1 MLHSNEYDSQRSS
14 EVIEHTTLPAGG
26 AWSHVMEPGQVV
38 RIVDLE
44 GRQAADFLCYNAD
57 RPEERYHAAN
67 TLWAAHTLRLTK
79 GHTLM
84 SDEARVMFTVIEDT
98 YGYNDT
104 IGGCCSTA
112 TNEWLY
118 GVKGFTG
125 CRENFINLLE
135 QHGMSR
141 RDLVPNINLFTNVPV
156 AADGGLKKWIFSD
169 PGSKPGEFVE
179 LQAEIKALALISN
192 CPQANRHSLTPS
204 GIEIVVWE
212 SEGGEE
218 EK

>member
-1 MLHSNEYDSQRSS
+1 MSDSTGIDSS
-14 EVIEHTTLPAGG
+14 RLANVIEQTVLPAGG
-26 AWSHVMEPGQVV
+26 AWSRVMEPGQVV

-57 RPEERYHAAN
+57 RPVERYHAAN

-79 GHTLM
+79 GHVLM
-84 SDEARVMFTVIEDT
+84 SDEARAMFTVIEDT

-125 CRENFINLLE
+125 CRENFIQLLE
-135 QHGMSR
+135 QHGMER

-156 AADGGLKKWIFSD
+156 AADGGLKKWVFSD
-169 PGSKPGEFVE
+169 PGSKPGDFVE
-179 LQAEIKALALISN
+179 LRAEIKALTLVSN
-192 CPQANRHSLTPS
+192 CPQSNRHSLTPS
-204 GIEIVVWE
+204 EIEIIVWE
-212 SEGGEE
+212 SKADE
-218 EK
+218 